1 MELAYETQNIKQ
13 YLTPK
18 SEIYYNKVIS
28 IIEYLKTIAFFD
40 NNSQINNY
48 KVEINIFGGFI
59 RDIIS
64 HYFYPDEDF
73 IPSADVDMW
82 FTYYCNDKILS
93 YSQNMWNSLFIKI
106 INDLKM
112 KYNVSKAITTY
123 ESVPRETYGVC
134 KATIDNIQF
143 DFNTDINGSSS
154 YKTIS
159 DFTVNNLSIDMN
171 GNILKRVNECC
182 DFNVDDIIIHIKQK
196 KLINIVNP
204 KIIEKYIEQGL
215 STKEIQELL
224 INRREQKMKKYGYK
238 Y

>member
-1 MELAYETQNIKQ
+1 MELYCETENIKQ

-18 SEIYYNKVIS
+18 SEIYYNKVMS

-40 NNSQINNY
+40 NNN

-59 RDIIS
+59 REIIS
-64 HYFYPDEDF
+64 HYFHPDEDF
-73 IPSADVDMW
+73 VPSTDVDIW
-82 FTYYCNDKILS
+82 FKHYNKGLELS
-93 YSQNMWNSLFIKI
+93 YSQNIWNSLFIKM
-106 INDLKM
+106 INDLNI
-112 KYNVSKAITTY
+112 KYNISKAFASRET
-123 ESVPRETYGVC
+123 VPRETYGVC
-134 KATIDNIQF
+134 KATIDGINF

-159 DFTVNNLSIDMN
+159 DFTINNLAIDIN

-182 DFNVDDIIIHIKQK
+182 NFNVGDIIGHIKEK

-204 KIIEKYIEQGL
+204 KVIEKYIKQGW
-215 STKEIQELL
+215 STKEIQDLL
-224 INRREQKMKKYGYK
+224 ITKREQKMINYGYT

>member
-1 MELAYETQNIKQ
+1 MEFTCETQNIKQ

-28 IIEYLKTIAFFD
+28 IIEHLKTIAFFD

-64 HYFYPDEDF
+64 HYFHPDNDF
-73 IPSADVDMW
+73 IPSTDVDIW
-82 FTYYCNDKILS
+82 FTYYDKDKELS

-123 ESVPRETYGVC
+123 DSVPRETYGVC
-134 KATIDNIQF
+134 KAIIDGIHF
-143 DFNTDINGSSS
+143 DFNTGINSSSS

-159 DFTVNNLSIDMN
+159 DFTVNNLSIDIN

-182 DFNVDDIIIHIKQK
+182 DFNVENIIAHIKQK

-204 KIIEKYIEQGL
+204 KVIEKYIEQGL

-224 INRREQKMKKYGYK
+224 INRREQKMIKNGYN